1 MPTHT
6 LHVYIEEDLSPEQE
20 ARLHAVAPGAVLHPY
35 SDSDDL
41 GDDIA
46 NADVVAGPLSEAA
59 FQKATKLK
67 WLHSWLAGPNE
78 QLFQNLIESDVPFTC
93 SKGNGAIP
101 LAEHVMM
108 LMLML
113 NRQAMRWVDSQ
124 NRRNWERFSHPELN
138 GLTVGLIGV
147 GNSGVDLAE
156 KCKAF
161 HMRVIGLRRH
171 QSDAPN
177 VDRFYSRA
185 ELTEFL
191 GECDFVVVTAPNTPE
206 TADMLG
212 EAEFRAMKSSAYYIC
227 ISRGGIANDAALLKA
242 ITDEW
247 IAGAGLD
254 AHGTEPLPQGSVF
267 WTLPNTIITPHN
279 GATTPQTAERGF
291 DIFEQNLR
299 RFVEGQELTNLVNK
313 SAGY

>member
-20 ARLHAVAPGAVLHPY
+20 ARLHAVAPGVVLHPY

-41 GDDIA
+41 SEDIA

-59 FQKATKLK
+59 FQKASKLK

-161 HMRVIGLRRH
+161 HMRVIGLRRQ

-242 ITDEW
+242 ITKEW

-254 AHGTEPLPQGSVF
+254 AHGTEPLPEGSVF